1 MKPEPGSAAAT
12 HASELSPT
20 ESVLASCDGAE
31 LLALLSAVTHD
42 LVWDWDV
49 RTAQVLYN
57 EDLTVALGEAPSEY
71 PAAHEWWKS
80 RAHPEDLPR
89 IKALYEEAI
98 ATGNPFFAYRCRV
111 LNREGHY
118 VLLDSRANL
127 LRDAAG
133 QLVRVLV
140 ISRDMSEHQRAEEAQ
155 ARLTRILE
163 ATTDFVGMATIEGA
177 CFYLN
182 KAGRKMLG
190 LTEDEPLSLTISQA
204 HPEWANEIVLKE
216 AIPTAVRDG
225 YWKGE
230 TALLHRDGHE
240 FPVSQVVL
248 SHAGTDGTVEFIS
261 TIIRD
266 LSDRK
271 RAEIARIEWA
281 NRYDA
286 AIRASG
292 QVLFDW
298 NSFTNEITYAGDLE
312 RMFGYSLGEM
322 EGGLNRFRQLI
333 HPDDLARFDEQVQ
346 RTLATRD
353 PFHLEFRIQ
362 RKDGQYIYI
371 EDKGYF
377 FLDRRG
383 QFGRMVGFFA
393 DITAQKKDQLA
404 LAEAHESLELRVA
417 QRTAELA
424 RATAA
429 IEDRAHQQEAVAEL
443 GQRALSGVPLGQLM
457 EQALKIIRAILRV
470 DCCSLLAMTIDSQQF
485 VVRAQLGWPD
495 PHSDNRFPVGT
506 GSQSG
511 YTVMAGQPVIVDD
524 ILKER
529 RFVSSRLVLNTG
541 LRSSVSVLIEGD
553 TKPLGVLIAF
563 TRDLRKFAP
572 HDVHFLQ
579 SVANVLTAA
588 IQRERAE
595 ETVRMARE
603 QAEEASR
610 AKSEFLSRMSH
621 ELRTPLNAILGFT
634 QLLELEQPTPSQIES
649 VQHISKAGK
658 HLLLLINEVLD
669 ISRIE
674 AGRLALTPEPVDVP
688 EFLQESL
695 ELIRPLAARH
705 EIELF
710 FEPGPAT
717 TPVRVL
723 ADRQRFQQV
732 MLNLLSNGVKYN
744 RPGGRVTVS
753 YCDEGPQTLRISV
766 TDTGRGITPEKAA
779 RLFLPFERLG
789 AESTDVEGS
798 GIGLALSRGIVTAL
812 HGQLNVESRVDEG
825 STFWVTLPRTSEAPI
840 ASSHEPSLAS
850 ATSQAAPATADT
862 GKTQVILYIED
873 QDLNLRLV
881 ERILSPKK
889 QYRLLTAMQGGL
901 GLDLAREHQPD
912 LILLDLNLP
921 DMPGDEVLRRLKSDP
936 RVSAIPV
943 LMVSADAM
951 GDRVDELIGLGA
963 SGYLTKPYKL
973 TEFMRV
979 VEEALADR

>member
-1 MKPEPGSAAAT
+1 MKPEPGSATAT
-12 HASELSPT
+12 PASELSPT
-20 ESVLASCDGAE
+20 EAVLASCDGAE

-49 RTAQVLYN
+49 RTAQVIYN
-57 EDLTVALGEAPSEY
+57 EEFIAALGEVPSEY
-71 PAAHEWWKS
+71 PTAHEWWAS
-80 RAHPEDLPR
+80 RVHPEDLRR
-89 IKALYEEAI
+89 IKALYDEAFAAGESFI
-98 ATGNPFFAYRCRV
+98 AYRCRV

-118 VLLDSRANL
+118 VMLDSRANL
-127 LRDAAG
+127 LRDTSG

-163 ATTDFVGMATIEGA
+163 ATTDLVGMATVEGA
-177 CFYLN
+177 CLYLN
-182 KAGRKMLG
+182 KAGRKLLG
-190 LTEDEPLSLTISQA
+190 LTEDEPLSFTISQI
-204 HPEWANEIVLKE
+204 HPEWANEIVFKE
-216 AIPTAVRDG
+216 AIPTAVQDG

-240 FPVSQVVL
+240 FPVSQVLL
-248 SHAGTDGTVEFIS
+248 SHVGTDGTVEFIS

-271 RAEIARIEWA
+271 REEIARIEWA

-333 HPDDLARFDEQVQ
+333 HPDDLLRFDEQVQ
-346 RTLATRD
+346 GTLATRD
-353 PFHLEFRIQ
+353 PFELEFRIQ

-495 PHSDNRFPVGT
+495 PQSDNRFPVGT

-511 YTVMAGQPVIVDD
+511 YTVLTGQPVVVDD

-541 LRSSVSVLIEGD
+541 LRSSVSVLIEGE

-595 ETVRMARE
+595 ETVRTARE

-634 QLLELEQPTPSQIES
+634 QLLELEQPTPNQIES

-658 HLLLLINEVLD
+658 HLLSLINEVLD

-674 AGRLALTPEPVDVP
+674 AGRLALTPEPVDLP
-688 EFLQESL
+688 EFLRDML
-695 ELIRPLAARH
+695 ELIRPLAVRH

-710 FEPGPAT
+710 FEPDTA
-717 TPVRVL
+717 PVRVL

-732 MLNLLSNGVKYN
+732 MLNLLSNAVKYN
-744 RPGGRVTVS
+744 LPGGRVTVS
-753 YCDEGPQTLRISV
+753 YRDEGPQVRISV
-766 TDTGRGITPEKAA
+766 TDTGHGIAPEKVA

-840 ASSHEPSLAS
+840 ASRHEPSLAS
-850 ATSQAAPATADT
+850 SASHAITAKADT
-862 GKTQVILYIED
+862 GKTQLILYIED

-881 ERILSPKK
+881 ERILSSKS

-921 DMPGDEVLRRLKSDP
+921 DMAGDEVLRRLKSDP
-936 RVSAIPV
+936 GVSAIPV

-951 GDRVDELIGLGA
+951 GDRVEELIRLGA

-973 TEFMRV
+973 TEFLRV
-979 VEEALADR
+979 VEEALAGR

>member
-1 MKPEPGSAAAT
+1 MKPEPGSATAL
-12 HASELSPT
+12 HPLELSPT
-20 ESVLASCDGAE
+20 EAVLASCDGAE
-31 LLALLSAVTHD
+31 LVALLSAVTHD

-49 RTAQVLYN
+49 QARQVIYN
-57 EDLTVALGEAPSEY
+57 ERFIAALGEAPSEY

-80 RAHPEDLPR
+80 RAHPEDLAHL
-89 IKALYEEAI
+89 KKLYDA
-98 ATGNPFFAYRCRV
+98 AFAVGQSFLAYRYRI
-111 LNREGHY
+111 LNREDRY
-118 VLLDSRANL
+118 VTLESRANL
-127 LRDAAG
+127 LRDASG

-140 ISRDMSEHQRAEEAQ
+140 ISRDMSERQRAEQAQ

-163 ATTDFVGMATIEGA
+163 ATTDFVGMASPEGT
-177 CFYLN
+177 CFYIN
-182 KAGRKMLG
+182 EAGRKMIG
-190 LTEDEPLSLTISQA
+190 LTEDEPLSLAVAQI
-204 HPEWANEIVLKE
+204 HPEWANEIVFKE
-216 AIPTAVRDG
+216 AIPTAIRDG

-240 FPVSQVVL
+240 FPVSQVLL
-248 SHAGTDGTVEFIS
+248 SHTGVDGTVEFIS
-261 TIIRD
+261 SIIRD

-271 RAEIARIEWA
+271 REEIARIEWA

-298 NSFTNEITYAGDLE
+298 NSFNNEVTYAGDLE
-312 RMFGYSLGEM
+312 RMFGYNLVEM

-333 HPDDLARFDEQVQ
+333 HPDDLPSFDEQVQ
-346 RTLATRD
+346 KTLATRD
-353 PFHLEFRIQ
+353 PFQLEFRIQ
-362 RKDGQYIYI
+362 HKNGPYIYL
-371 EDKGYF
+371 EEKGYF

-404 LAEAHESLELRVA
+404 LAEAHESLEHRVA

-424 RATAA
+424 RATTA

-457 EQALKIIRAILRV
+457 EQALKIIRSILRV

-495 PHSDNRFPVGT
+495 AQNDNRFPMGT

-511 YTVMAGQPVIVDD
+511 YTVMIGQPVVVDD

-541 LRSSVSVLIEGD
+541 LRSSVSVLIEGE

-634 QLLELEQPTPSQIES
+634 QLLELEEPTPNQIES
-649 VQHISKAGK
+649 VQHISNAGK
-658 HLLLLINEVLD
+658 HLLSLINEVLD

-688 EFLQESL
+688 EFLQGSL
-695 ELIRPLAARH
+695 EIIRPLATRH
-705 EIELF
+705 GIDLI
-710 FEPGPAT
+710 FEAGPTAG
-717 TPVRVL
+717 PVRVL
-723 ADRQRFQQV
+723 ADRQRLQQV

-744 RPGGRVTVS
+744 RPGGHVKVS
-753 YCDEGPQTLRISV
+753 YRDEGPQIRISV
-766 TDTGRGITPEKAA
+766 TDTGLGIAPEKVA

-789 AESTDVEGS
+789 AESTDVAGS

-825 STFWVTLPRTSEAPI
+825 STFWVTLPRTHEAPI
-840 ASSHEPSLAS
+840 ASIR
-850 ATSQAAPATADT
+850 APAPASSASPAVAEKADP

-881 ERILSPKK
+881 ERILSPKP

-921 DMPGDEVLRRLKSDP
+921 DMAGDEVLRRLKSDP

-951 GDRVDELIGLGA
+951 GDRVEELIRLGA

-979 VEEALADR
+979 VEEALGNS